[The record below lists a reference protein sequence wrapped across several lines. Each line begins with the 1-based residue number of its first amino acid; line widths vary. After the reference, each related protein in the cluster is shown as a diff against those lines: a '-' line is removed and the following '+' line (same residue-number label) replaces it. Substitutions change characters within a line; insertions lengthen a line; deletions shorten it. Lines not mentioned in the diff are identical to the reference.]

1 MKKIKA
7 AFFDRDGTLISDV
20 NYLQSIDQIKL
31 IEHAVAI
38 TQVCQSLGYHIFVVT
53 NQSGVGRG
61 FFDEAFVQK
70 THDYLKELFIKKG
83 VTICDFYYCPHHPEA
98 IIQTYRKICECRKP
112 LPGMLL
118 QAAKDYKIDLT
129 ASLMFGDK
137 ACDVNAGRAAGCLS
151 FDITKLFLQPLDEVA
166 KLIVNG
172 TLI

>member
-20 NYLQSIDQIKL
+20 NYLQSIDQIQI

-38 TQVCQSLGYHIFVVT
+38 AQLCQSLGYTIFVIT

-61 FFDEAFVQK
+61 FFDETFVQK
-70 THDYLKELFIKKG
+70 THDYIRNLFIKRG
-83 VTICDFYYCPHHPEA
+83 VTIHSFYYCPHHPEA
-98 IIQTYRKICECRKP
+98 IIPAYRQVCACRKP
-112 LPGMLL
+112 QPGMLL
-118 QAAKDYKIDLT
+118 KAAHEYKIDL
-129 ASLMFGDK
+129 ASSLMFGDK
-137 ACDVNAGRAAGCLS
+137 VCDFDAGSAAGCRA

-172 TLI
+172 TLV